1 MTRPFLPPSRNDV
14 NLWRVPLA
22 LSVIAVAF
30 FGFTIAI
37 DTLSARGLIYLPAW
51 LSNGGI
57 DDARAILSSEMS
69 AVSTVL
75 ALIFS
80 VSLLVLSMVATLFG
94 PRLLYRFVKDWVTQV
109 TIGLFLSTFVYIL
122 LAFVATRADNHEVFI
137 PQLTLLSASVLVL
150 VSFGFLVYY
159 SHRIAVSI
167 QNPDMVARIV
177 DDIERILQTD
187 SQTERGNP
195 KADPPGPEVI
205 QNQLTEGAM
214 LKCWTGGYVQ
224 GINQLTLA
232 SAAAQA
238 DAVIHLL
245 FRTGQYVYRG
255 EPVACVWPASSLSS
269 IQEIV
274 ERNIHIG
281 RHRVLLHDVEFGLC
295 QIVEIGIRALS
306 PAINDSFT
314 GVACV
319 DCIGD
324 ALRILAETPPNNGN
338 WYDSNGNLRLRE
350 PQLKFERLAKV
361 ACDQLRQAAA
371 DNPAVII
378 RLLTTIERVAAK
390 LQHDTQRQ
398 ALLEQASAIWEAANT
413 DNLVTLDR
421 QNIESAYLKTKSS
434 LVKLTEVQ
442 QEKGGRS

>member
-14 NLWRVPLA
+14 NLWRVPLG

-30 FGFTIAI
+30 FFLTIAI
-37 DTLSARGLIYLPAW
+37 DTLSARGFVRLPAW
-51 LSNGGI
+51 ISNGGI

-159 SHRIAVSI
+159 SHRIAISI

-187 SQTERGNP
+187 SQTKRGNP
-195 KADPPGPEVI
+195 KVEIPVPEVI

-214 LKCWTGGYVQ
+214 LKCWSGGYVQ
-224 GINQLTLA
+224 SINQQTLA
-232 SAAAQA
+232 SAAEQA
-238 DAVIHLL
+238 DAVIHIL

-255 EPVACVWPASSLSS
+255 EPVACVWPASSLYS
-269 IQEIV
+269 IQGLI

-281 RHRVLLHDVEFGLC
+281 RHRVLTHDVEFGLC

-324 ALRILAETPPNNGN
+324 ALRILT
-338 WYDSNGNLRLRE
+338 
-350 PQLKFERLAKV
+350 
-361 ACDQLRQAAA
+361 
-371 DNPAVII
+371 
-378 RLLTTIERVAAK
+378 
-390 LQHDTQRQ
+390 DT
-398 ALLEQASAIWEAANT
+398 S
-413 DNLVTLDR
+413 
-421 QNIESAYLKTKSS
+421 
-434 LVKLTEVQ
+434 
-442 QEKGGRS
+442 